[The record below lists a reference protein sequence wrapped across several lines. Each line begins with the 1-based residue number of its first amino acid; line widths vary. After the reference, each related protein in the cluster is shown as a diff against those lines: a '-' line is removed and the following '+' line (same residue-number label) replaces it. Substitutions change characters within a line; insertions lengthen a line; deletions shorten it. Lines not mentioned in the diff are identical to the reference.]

1 MLKKIIEGDMGK
13 NSIYRVNI
21 IDTNENAV
29 GIARIDG
36 AVVFVPG
43 LVRGDTA
50 DVKITSL
57 KKNYAIAECVSLVE
71 ESEHRI
77 APVCPHAGECGGCT
91 LSHVTYEHE
100 NEIKRNTV
108 RSALRRLK
116 MPHNAVEETVFSPS
130 RTRYRNKITLH
141 YSRDAGAFGLY
152 REKTNDVIPF
162 TECLLCSE
170 RVNGVIRFINENVH
184 LIRRYSPTSLEVRV
198 STMGE
203 ITVSLYSDAKDD
215 AVFKDTLCK
224 RFPEITGV
232 IFSHASPRDESERHY
247 ARDRIMGLDLIFSTD
262 GFRQVNDS
270 VFEKMIEIITDFAA
284 EREFKTA
291 FDLYCGSGVIGL
303 FLARNFR
310 DAKFYGIE
318 INPESIKDAKKNAE
332 KNGIANIEFYC
343 GDAAE
348 LRSKLSDAELPE
360 LVVVDP
366 PRAGLSDAMRRELL
380 ALSPERIVYVS
391 CNPQTLARDLADIV
405 SHGYEIGRAVPLNM
419 FPMTKH
425 VETVVCLEREGI

>member
-1 MLKKIIEGDMGK
+1 MEK

-29 GIARIDG
+29 GIAKIDG
-36 AVVFVPG
+36 AVLFVPE
-43 LVRGDTA
+43 LVCGDVA
-50 DVKITSL
+50 EVRITSL
-57 KKNYAIAECVSLVE
+57 KKNYAIAECVSLIE
-71 ESEHRI
+71 KSAHRI
-77 APVCPHAGECGGCT
+77 ESVCPHAAECGGCT

-116 MPHNAVEETVFSPS
+116 LPHDAVSETVFSPS

-141 YSRDAGAFGLY
+141 YSREAGAFGLY

-184 LIRRYSPTSLEVRV
+184 LIRRYSPTSLEVRE
-198 STMGE
+198 STDGK
-203 ITVSLYSDAKDD
+203 ITVSLHSDAMDD
-215 AVFKDTLCK
+215 ELFKDTLCSS
-224 RFPEITGV
+224 FPEVTGV
-232 IFSHASPRDESERHY
+232 VFVPSAPHAVTERHY
-247 ARDRIMGLDLIFSTD
+247 VSDSIMGLDLIFSTD
-262 GFRQVNDS
+262 GFRQVNDRA
-270 VFEKMIEIITDFAA
+270 FEKMIEIVTGFAA
-284 EREFKTA
+284 EREFRTA

-303 FLARNFR
+303 FLARHFN

-332 KNGIANIEFYC
+332 QNGITNIEFYC

-348 LRSKLSDAELPE
+348 LRSKLSDAEFPE

-366 PRAGLSDAMRRELL
+366 PRAGLSDMMRRELL
-380 ALSPERIVYVS
+380 ALYPERIVYVS
-391 CNPQTLARDLADIV
+391 CNPQTLARDLADITA
-405 SHGYEIGRAVPLNM
+405 HGYGIKRAVPLNM

-425 VETVVCLEREGI
+425 VETIVCLEREDI

>member
-1 MLKKIIEGDMGK
+1 MEK
-13 NSIYRVNI
+13 NSICRVNI

-29 GIARIDG
+29 GIAKIDG

-43 LVRGDTA
+43 LVKGDTA
-50 DVKITSL
+50 DVRIVSV
-57 KKNYAIAECVSLVE
+57 KKNYAVAECVSTVSA
-71 ESEHRI
+71 SEHRI

-116 MPHNAVEETVFSPS
+116 MPHEAVDATVFSPS

-141 YSRDAGAFGLY
+141 YSREAGAFGLY
-152 REKTNDVIPF
+152 REKTNDVIPC
-162 TECLLCSE
+162 TGCMLCTD
-170 RVNGVIRFINENVH
+170 RVNEVIGFINENVH
-184 LIRRYSPTSLEVRV
+184 MVRRYSPTSLEVRV
-198 STMGE
+198 STKGE
-203 ITVSLYSDAKDD
+203 ITVSLHSDAKNDT
-215 AVFKDTLCK
+215 VFKNALCE

-232 IFSHASPRDESERHY
+232 IFCSATSCDESTRHY
-247 ARDRIMGLDLIFSTD
+247 SRDRIMGLDLIFSTD
-262 GFRQVNDS
+262 GFRQVNDL
-270 VFEKMIEIITDFAA
+270 VFEKMIEIVTEFAA
-284 EREFKTA
+284 ECEFETA

-303 FLARNFR
+303 FLARHFK

-318 INPESIKDAKKNAE
+318 INPESIKDAKANAE
-332 KNGIANIEFYC
+332 KNGIDNIEFYC
-343 GDAAE
+343 EDAAE
-348 LRSKLSDAELPE
+348 LRSKLSAAELPE

-366 PRAGLSDAMRRELL
+366 PRAGLSDMMRRELL

-391 CNPQTLARDLADIV
+391 CNPQTLARDLADITA
-405 SHGYEIGRAVPLNM
+405 HGYEIGRVVPLNM

-425 VETVVCLEREGI
+425 VETIVCLKRSL